1 MATGT
6 SGTFYFTHFFSSLM
20 TKDGVK
26 DVLCHITTYIA
37 LYIWKKE
44 YLYTHAYIHVC
55 VYTFAYIHILA
66 NAFNVG
72 I

>member
-1 MATGT
+1 
-6 SGTFYFTHFFSSLM
+6 M

-26 DVLCHITTYIA
+26 DVLWHITTYIA